1 MKSLAVIFVC
11 LFLFA
16 CETTSEEPIVVPQ
29 KTSPVKTG
37 GYTIGVG
44 DQLSISVWRNP
55 DISVAVPVRPDGMIS
70 VPLIGDIQAAE
81 QEPVKLAG
89 EIKGK
94 LSNFIKNPQVTVVVT
109 DAVSSAFLHRVRVTG
124 AVNQPASLPYNK
136 GMTVMDLVL
145 VSGGLTDFANANATK
160 LYRVSS
166 AGTKIYEIKLD
177 DILGKGDIQTNF
189 LLQPGDIVTVPER
202 LF

>member
-1 MKSLAVIFVC
+1 M
-11 LFLFA
+11 
-16 CETTSEEPIVVPQ
+16 VPQ

-44 DQLSISVWRNP
+44 AQLSISVWRNP

-94 LSNFIKNPQVTVVVT
+94 LSNFIKK
-109 DAVSSAFLHRVRVTG
+109 VSPSIPISRRCG
-124 AVNQPASLPYNK
+124 
-136 GMTVMDLVL
+136 
-145 VSGGLTDFANANATK
+145 
-160 LYRVSS
+160 
-166 AGTKIYEIKLD
+166 
-177 DILGKGDIQTNF
+177 
-189 LLQPGDIVTVPER
+189 
-202 LF
+202 